1 MKYQIIIMSEK
12 DHTVVTIESIDSD
25 FKAPT
30 RKRASVLEY
39 YKSVHTFLK
48 PYFLV
53 ANHHLPHRF
62 LSSLAPP
69 IIFPEFKR
77 VYSDLKGPL
86 LILITLFFILFYG
99 AYDAERGVISTSVSC
114 IKLTFVYWLVF
125 SLLAFALGH
134 ICETCLTRSQLL
146 SISGYSLTGHC
157 VVLLIAE
164 VLHQEESHQV
174 FLVLLTI
181 FGGLSTGRLAIIML
195 ARTPG
200 PAQRLIMCSS
210 LASINL
216 LHLIYI
222 HFAAMR
228 QKFAL

>member
-1 MKYQIIIMSEK
+1 MSGK
-12 DHTVVTIESIDSD
+12 DHTVVTIESIDSN
-25 FKAPT
+25 FKAPSCE
-30 RKRASVLEY
+30 RASSLEY
-39 YKSVHTFLK
+39 WESVCTFLK

-53 ANHHLPHRF
+53 ANHRLPHRF

-86 LILITLFFILFYG
+86 LILVTLFFILFYG
-99 AYDAERGVISTSVSC
+99 AYDTERGLISTTVSC
-114 IKLTFVYWLVF
+114 VKLTFVYWLVF
-125 SLLAFALGH
+125 SFLAFILGH

-157 VVLLIAE
+157 LVLLIAE
-164 VLHQEESHQV
+164 VLHQEENHQV
-174 FLVLLTI
+174 FVVLLTV
-181 FGGLSTGRLAIIML
+181 FGGLATGRLAIIML

-222 HFAAMR
+222 HFACMR
-228 QKFAL
+228 QKFVL

>member
-99 AYDAERGVISTSVSC
+99 AYDAERGVISTTVSC

>member
-1 MKYQIIIMSEK
+1 MSGK

-30 RKRASVLEY
+30 SKSASSLEY
-39 YKSVHTFLK
+39 CRSIFTFLE
-48 PYFLV
+48 PYFQV
-53 ANHHLPHRF
+53 ANHRLPHRM

-86 LILITLFFILFYG
+86 LILISLSFILFYG
-99 AYDAERGVISTSVSC
+99 AYDTERGVIATAVTC
-114 IKLTFVYWLVF
+114 IKLTFVYWLCF
-125 SLLAFALGH
+125 SFLAFVLGYL
-134 ICETCLTRSQLL
+134 CETCLSRSQLL

-157 VVLLIAE
+157 LVLLIAE
-164 VLHQEESHQV
+164 ILHQEESHSL

-195 ARTPG
+195 VRTPG
-200 PAQRLIMCSS
+200 PGQRLIMCSS

-216 LHLIYI
+216 IHLIYI
-222 HFAAMR
+222 HFACMR
-228 QKFAL
+228 HKFDL

>member
-1 MKYQIIIMSEK
+1 MSGK

-25 FKAPT
+25 FIGPSC
-30 RKRASVLEY
+30 KRASSLEY
-39 YKSVHTFLK
+39 LESVYTFLN
-48 PYFLV
+48 PYFAV

-62 LSSLAPP
+62 LSSMAPP

-86 LILITLFFILFYG
+86 LILLTLFFILFYG
-99 AYDAERGVISTSVSC
+99 AYDTERGVISTTVSC
-114 IKLTFVYWLVF
+114 FKLTFVYWLVF
-125 SLLAFALGH
+125 SFMAFLLGH

-164 VLHQEESHQV
+164 ILHQEENHQV
-174 FLVLLTI
+174 FMVLLTV

-200 PAQRLIMCSS
+200 PVQRLIMCSS

-222 HFAAMR
+222 HFACMR
-228 QKFAL
+228 QKFVL